1 MKKYLFLSGLLAL
14 SLSFTACS
22 DDDDP
27 TPSPT
32 PEPVDEVS
40 ITVDQLAAAVNQ
52 YVDAVVV
59 PTYADLQNKNVALHN
74 AVTTF
79 RQNPTDANF
88 KAACEAWLS
97 AREPWESS
105 EAFLFGP
112 VADKG
117 LDPNMDS
124 WPLDQEAIVA
134 ILNSQDWAEME
145 WEGDYDEDDDVIAS
159 K

>member
-97 AREPWESS
+97 ADRKS
-105 EAFLFGP
+105 
-112 VADKG
+112 V
-117 LDPNMDS
+117 
-124 WPLDQEAIVA
+124 V
-134 ILNSQDWAEME
+134 
-145 WEGDYDEDDDVIAS
+145 
-159 K
+159 